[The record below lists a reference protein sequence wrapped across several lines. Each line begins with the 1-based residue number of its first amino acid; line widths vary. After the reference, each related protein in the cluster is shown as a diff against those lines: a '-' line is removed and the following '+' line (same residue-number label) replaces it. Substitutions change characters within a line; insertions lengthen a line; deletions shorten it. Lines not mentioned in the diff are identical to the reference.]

1 MPAWRISAPTH
12 KGTLGGA
19 SATSI
24 ETPVTSRTFHSSSRS
39 RLCEVLWSPTA
50 MLTTDLAQVVSARSR
65 RLWPTN
71 GRIVV
76 ATASLPNELR
86 PEGSGSRQ
94 FAKEGAVRAQ
104 TDDCKQDRARLSAAC
119 NGAIAAGPTTP
130 PKSKFSPSQHRKG
143 APVPTSLQGEISL
156 EDPYGHCRGDNCGLK
171 ATLP

>member
-1 MPAWRISAPTH
+1 MSALRISAPTH
-12 KGTLGGA
+12 KGTLGA
-19 SATSI
+19 TSATSI
-24 ETPVTSRTFHSSSRS
+24 ATAVTIRTFHSSSRS

-86 PEGSGSRQ
+86 PEGSGSR
-94 FAKEGAVRAQ
+94 VRAQ

>member
-1 MPAWRISAPTH
+1 MSALRISAPTH
-12 KGTLGGA
+12 KGTLGA
-19 SATSI
+19 TSATSI
-24 ETPVTSRTFHSSSRS
+24 ATAVTIRTFHSSSRS

-86 PEGSGSRQ
+86 PEGSGYHKAAGSRQ
-94 FAKEGAVRAQ
+94 FAKGGALRAQ
-104 TDDCKQDRARLSAAC
+104 TDDCKQLSAAC

-130 PKSKFSPSQHRKG
+130 PKSKFRPSQHRKG
-143 APVPTSLQGEISL
+143 VSGS
-156 EDPYGHCRGDNCGLK
+156 D
-171 ATLP
+171 